1 MDIGDRLY
9 KGLESSLD
17 LGIANGVFPSAVAGI
32 CIGDQ
37 EPMIITKNQALDTVF
52 DLASLTK
59 VTATSPAVLL
69 AVQLGKAGFSD
80 PVTEWVPEFSSPHDL
95 RREQVTLF
103 HLLTHTSGLPA
114 WRPYFIRL
122 KGKQEYLTAICNE
135 PLANSPDSE
144 IVYSDLGFM
153 LLGFILE
160 RIWGMDLEQVISSL
174 VLKELGLHRTCY
186 LPEAANGQAA
196 PTEEGNQFEKQ
207 MALHYAENFEN
218 GKLIE
223 GAFGLSKANV
233 ENFKWRNGLIS
244 GSVHDCNAHYGLH
257 GVSGHAGLFSDIKD
271 MFRYMELWREGSRSF
286 LSAQIKQKATQP
298 LVSSSGLSRGI
309 GWEIY
314 STNTFGHTGFT
325 GTSVWHNSSNRVT
338 CLILTNRVHP
348 TVRSGIQEWRQ
359 QTRDQLIS
367 TLIS

>member
-1 MDIGDRLY
+1 MNMSDQLY
-9 KGLESSLD
+9 KCLEHNID

-37 EPMIITKNQALDTVF
+37 EPMIIAKNQALDTVF

-59 VTATSPAVLL
+59 VTATLPAVLL
-69 AVQLGKAGFSD
+69 AVQSGKARLSD
-80 PVTEWVPEFSSPHDL
+80 PVTKWVPEFSSPHDS
-95 RREQVTLF
+95 RRERVTLF

-122 KGKQEYLTAICNE
+122 KGKQEYLSAVSQE
-135 PLANSPDSE
+135 PLAHSPDSA

-160 RIWGMDLEQVISSL
+160 RIWGMDLEQVISTL
-174 VLKELGLHRTCY
+174 VLKELLLHRTCY
-186 LPEAANGQAA
+186 LPEAANWQIA
-196 PTEEGNQFEKQ
+196 PTEEGNQFEKD
-207 MALHYAENFEN
+207 MALHYVEDFET
-218 GKLIE
+218 GKLPE

-233 ENFKWRNGLIS
+233 ENFQWRNGLIS
-244 GSVHDCNAHYGLH
+244 GSVHDCNAHYGLC

-271 MFRYMELWREGSRSF
+271 MFRYMKIWREGSKEF
-286 LSAQIKQKATQP
+286 LSTQIKQEATQV
-298 LVSSSGLSRGI
+298 LVKSSGLSRGI

-325 GTSVWHNSSNRVT
+325 GTSVWHDSSNRVT

-348 TVRSGIQEWRQ
+348 SVRTGIQEWRQ
-359 QTRDQLIS
+359 QTREQLIS
-367 TLIS
+367 LLNS